1 MAERGSVMRSAISG
15 LVAAAL
21 LAALVSAPAQATVRE
36 RIHSQSEWSF
46 TEDCGFP
53 VQVTGLGS
61 ELLIIREGE
70 NKDEGAFPV
79 LVRFSYSETWTNL
92 ETGQW
97 FVIRGHLLF
106 NEVEATHVE
115 GSIFEFR
122 FVEAGQPFVV
132 EDSDGNVVARN
143 RGSIH
148 GTYLFDTGGDDEPG
162 GEWIADLDFRVAGPH
177 PGLDKHPCAYAVE
190 LIG

>member
-1 MAERGSVMRSAISG
+1 MRSTITA

-21 LAALVSAPAQATVRE
+21 LVALVAAPAQATVRE
-36 RIHSQSEWSF
+36 RFRLYEEYSF

-53 VQVTGLGS
+53 VEVNGATSGLI
-61 ELLIIREGE
+61 IIREGE
-70 NKDEGAFPV
+70 NQDEGAFPV
-79 LVRFSYSETWTNL
+79 LNRFSYRETWTNP
-92 ETGQW
+92 ETGAW
-97 FVIRGHLLF
+97 FVIRGSATF
-106 NEVEATHVE
+106 NEVEATRVE

-143 RGSIH
+143 RGSVH
-148 GTYLFDTGGDDEPG
+148 VRYLFDTLGDDEPG
-162 GEWIADLDFRVAGPH
+162 GEFVSDVDFWMAGPH
-177 PGLDKHPCAYAVE
+177 PGIDSHPCDYAVE